1 MEDSII
7 MIHITLTGFY
17 AGIPYCGCNKED
29 RRKAGDSFMHMPY
42 THFREFME
50 RADICPKCKQVW
62 DDSANEEEMD
72 V

>member
-1 MEDSII
+1 
-7 MIHITLTGFY
+7 
-17 AGIPYCGCNKED
+17 
-29 RRKAGDSFMHMPY
+29 MHMPY